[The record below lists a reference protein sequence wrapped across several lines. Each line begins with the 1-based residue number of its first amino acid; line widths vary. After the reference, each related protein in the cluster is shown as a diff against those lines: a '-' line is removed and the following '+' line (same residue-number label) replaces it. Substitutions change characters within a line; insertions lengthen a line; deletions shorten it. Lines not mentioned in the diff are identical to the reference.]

1 LGKSF
6 IICFTG
12 VDGSGKTTHAKSL
25 IKFLDKMG
33 YCCKYVWGGYRPFLS
48 YTFFILTK
56 LLGYWKKIR
65 KNAYTNP
72 LEYAPRNI
80 AEKLGVV
87 YRLFI
92 FLDFQIKALL
102 KIRLPLTFK
111 KVVICDRYIYDLLI
125 ELELSNISSKRFTTI
140 LSKTLPQPLITFL
153 LDTPDNLASHR
164 RGFSIEE
171 LAAKRRAFQQ
181 IGKVFDLVT
190 VDSSK
195 DFSSNHK
202 QICTLTMACI
212 QLKKG
217 VNY

>member
-1 LGKSF
+1 MRRNLL
-6 IICFTG
+6 ICFTG

-25 IKFLDKMG
+25 IKFLNEIG
-33 YCCKYVWGGYRPFLS
+33 YSCKYVWGAYRPFLS
-48 YTFFILTK
+48 YTFFVLTN

-72 LEYAPRNI
+72 LEFAPRNI

-92 FLDFQIKALL
+92 FLDFQIKTLL
-102 KIRLPLTFK
+102 KIRLPLFFK
-111 KVVICDRYIYDLLI
+111 KIVVCDRYIYDLLI

-153 LDTPDNLASHR
+153 LDTPDNLANQR
-164 RGFSIEE
+164 RGFSIQE

-181 IGKVFDLVT
+181 IGKVFDFVT
-190 VDSSK
+190 VNSSK
-195 DFSSNHK
+195 DFSSNHE

-212 QLKKG
+212 QLRR
-217 VNY
+217 V